1 MTRDTSSLTGVE
13 RSLDFPTVSRS
24 IPRRRFLV
32 ASLGAAGAALL
43 SACQQGAPAA
53 PTTAPT
59 QPAAKP
65 TEPSKPASTAAPTT
79 QAAAKPTAAPAQ
91 AKVPTEPV
99 KIGVL
104 AARAGV
110 TAPVGQAGLRAT
122 EWWAQRVNQAGGILG
137 RQVQLVVEEESNPKD
152 TVERFRKLVLQDKV
166 DVVVGLVSTGV
177 SLAVAPVAEELA
189 TPLLMWDGTTQNGVE
204 ETMPDPKWTF
214 RSTDNEVEALVA
226 AILTAKYF
234 KDAKV
239 IVGINN
245 DYSYGHDNWQ
255 AYQYILKQKYLPN
268 VEFKQ
273 GIFTK
278 LGETEFTAH
287 VTALQRS
294 GADLVMCSFWS
305 GDAPIL
311 LKQAAAQGLFQT
323 MRGVFTTAG
332 GVVDALKKEFTPEGL
347 LIGYNTLYF
356 AHPQASPLLKSFV
369 SDYHAKYHEYPPYE
383 CDHAYF
389 VAEAYKAAVEQAAK
403 SASGWPSK
411 EQIAQALEGIEVES
425 LSGPR
430 RMRED
435 HIMEGTFFQGLA
447 VHTNDYDFV
456 TIDPIEAVPTKR
468 VMKPKAGAKL
478 YEWIDSWKIGP
489 DGLPQVS

>member
-1 MTRDTSSLTGVE
+1 MRELALHI
-13 RSLDFPTVSRS
+13 LDVLQNARE
-24 IPRRRFLV
+24 
-32 ASLGAAGAALL
+32 AGA
-43 SACQQGAPAA
+43 
-53 PTTAPT
+53 T
-59 QPAAKP
+59 
-65 TEPSKPASTAAPTT
+65 
-79 QAAAKPTAAPAQ
+79 
-91 AKVPTEPV
+91 
-99 KIGVL
+99 
-104 AARAGV
+104 
-110 TAPVGQAGLRAT
+110 
-122 EWWAQRVNQAGGILG
+122 RVE
-137 RQVQLVVEEESNPKD
+137 LVVEEESSPKD
-152 TVERFRKLVLQDKV
+152 TVTRFQKLVFSDKV
-166 DVVVGLVSTGV
+166 DLVVGLISTGV
-177 SLAVAPVAEELA
+177 STTVAPVAEEA
-189 TPLLMWDGTTQNGVE
+189 GVPLLMWDGTTQKGVE
-204 ETMPDPKWTF
+204 ETITNPRWIF
-214 RSTDNEVEALVA
+214 RSTDNEVEAIVA
-226 AILTAKYF
+226 AILTAKFF
-234 KDAKV
+234 KDV
-239 IVGINN
+239 RTIVGINN
-245 DYSYGHDNWQ
+245 DYSYGHDNWAVYQ
-255 AYQYILKQKYLPN
+255 AVLKKYLPD
-268 VEFKQ
+268 VRFGES
-273 GIFTK
+273 IFTK
-278 LGETEFTAH
+278 LGETEFSAH
-287 VTALQRS
+287 VATLQQT

-369 SDYHAKYHEYPPYE
+369 SDYHAKYHEYPPYQ

-389 VAEAYKAAVEQAAK
+389 VAEAYKAAVEKAAK